1 MATEP
6 REMED
11 LTRISGSLLVNIGTM
26 RAENLEGMVMA
37 GESFIP
43 AVIKFLSWT
52 FTLGSF
58 ANKFRKPVVFDPVGM
73 GASAFRKENVKS
85 ELMQTSPAR
94 YADPPF
100 VRSPTFYQHF
110 DHWTN
115 LGPDDVWDDGSN

>member
-43 AVIKFLSWT
+43 AVIKFL
-52 FTLGSF
+52 F
-58 ANKFRKPVVFDPVGM
+58 
-73 GASAFRKENVKS
+73 
-85 ELMQTSPAR
+85 
-94 YADPPF
+94 
-100 VRSPTFYQHF
+100 
-110 DHWTN
+110 
-115 LGPDDVWDDGSN
+115 